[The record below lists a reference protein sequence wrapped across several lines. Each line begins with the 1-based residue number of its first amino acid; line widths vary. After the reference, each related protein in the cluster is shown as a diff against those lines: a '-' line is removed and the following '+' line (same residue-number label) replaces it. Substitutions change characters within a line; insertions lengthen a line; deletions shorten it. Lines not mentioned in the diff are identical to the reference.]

1 MDGLPDLTGTA
12 EQLRFIAR
20 TRAMSRRAFLR
31 TAAVG
36 AVLATDLGIT
46 GRIAHERSTHTV
58 QGVGSAEADAL
69 HPTTSW
75 LVLPGFKLSWEE
87 SQWVLASL
95 APAMVT
101 RGRLAWAGYS
111 NEGLEIAALT
121 RAALAYATERGIT
134 SMLLYGHSFGGMVA
148 VQLAVRLRRAGLAVP
163 LIVLDSTPHSRLDV
177 LNSRWFDGLAYS
189 YELGY
194 AIPSTVRAAM
204 EFGERVANKNE
215 RTWQQIADQT
225 AAQLSP
231 LAPSNTLIQS
241 ESAYIYNYD
250 AGVFANDLGSTAVGY
265 LGNAGDDTVDAV
277 NAAAG
282 WADTLPRNLVPPLIS
297 TAGARPAHASP
308 QWNPQLYQQALDRL
322 CWQCLPVPRAIG
334 TTSGTASPG
343 P

>member
-1 MDGLPDLTGTA
+1 MDGLPDLTRTA
-12 EQLRFIAR
+12 EQLRFISRMR
-20 TRAMSRRAFLR
+20 TTTRRSFLR
-31 TAAVG
+31 AAAVG
-36 AVLATDLGIT
+36 AVLAADLGIT

-58 QGVGSAEADAL
+58 QGVGAPDADAL
-69 HPTTSW
+69 HPETSW

-95 APAMVT
+95 APAMVR

-121 RAALAYATERGIT
+121 RATLAYADERGIT

-148 VQLAVRLRRAGLAVP
+148 VQLAVRLRRAGLTVP

-177 LNSRWFDGLAYS
+177 LNARWFDGLVYS

-215 RTWQQIADQT
+215 RTWRQIADQT

-231 LAPSNTLIQS
+231 TAPSSMLIQS

-250 AGVFANDLGSTAVGY
+250 VGVFAHDLGSTAVGY

-282 WADTLPRNLVPPLIS
+282 WAEALPRNLVPPLIS
-297 TAGARPAHASP
+297 TAGARPTHASP
-308 QWNPQLYQQALDRL
+308 QWNPLLYQRALDRL
-322 CWQCLPVPRAIG
+322 CWQCLPVPRAV
-334 TTSGTASPG
+334 GTAGG
-343 P
+343 PAPP